1 MQKPKIFHTIGIV
14 TKTHLDQS
22 GVKVL
27 KKVVQFLR
35 QRKLALLGDEHAVA
49 HLGKRTPQASPEE
62 IMQKADLVVTLGGD
76 GTLIKLAHSVQEGEP
91 VPVLSINLG
100 HLGFLTEIQRTEEV
114 LGALGSVLRGKY
126 HLDPRMMLRVT
137 IYRNG
142 EKNETFLTLNE
153 SVINQGNFARLIHL
167 NAQIDQRKMVHFKAD
182 GVIVAT
188 PTGSTGHS
196 LSAGGPIVHPRLDA
210 FIFTPIC
217 PAALAMRPIVLPSNR
232 QLTLTIE
239 TQRRFEDNELA
250 LTIDGQRTK
259 KMKYGDQIRIRRS
272 SRTLMLVRLT
282 TNKYYTA
289 LRDHLGWGD

>member
-1 MQKPKIFHTIGIV
+1 MQKPKPLHTIGIV
-14 TKTHLDQS
+14 TKAHLDHS
-22 GVKVL
+22 GVNTL
-27 KKVVQFLR
+27 KNIIHFLT
-35 QRKLALLGDEHAVA
+35 QRKLAILSDEHVVA
-49 HLGKRTPQASPEE
+49 HVGRRTKIVPHAE
-62 IMQKADLVVTLGGD
+62 IMRTADMVITLGGD
-76 GTLIKLAHSVQEGEP
+76 GTLIKLAHDVQEGDP
-91 VPVLSINLG
+91 VPVLAINLG
-100 HLGFLTEIQRTEEV
+100 NVGFLTEVQKKDGV
-114 LGALGSVLRGKY
+114 LAAIGSVLRGKY
-126 HLDPRMMLRVT
+126 HLDPRIMLRVT

-153 SVINQGNFARLIHL
+153 AVVNQGNFARLIHL

-182 GVIVAT
+182 GVIIAT

-217 PAALAMRPIVLPSNR
+217 PATLAMRPIVLPSNR

-239 TQRRFEDNELA
+239 TQRRFEDHELA

-259 KMKYGDQIRIRRS
+259 KLKHGDQIRIRRS
-272 SRTLMLVRLT
+272 SRSLVLVRLT